1 MVRFL
6 GSLLALFLALFTL
19 FLLGSSFLVS
29 SDLQRDELYNKYR
42 DYKSLLYRIEGG
54 AVPH

>member
-1 MVRFL
+1 MVRVL
-6 GSLLALFLALFTL
+6 GSLLALFLALFIL

-42 DYKSLLYRIEGG
+42 DDNSFLYRIEGG
-54 AVPH
+54 AVPL